1 MASEITAGRTRL
13 ARLPQLRHWIVLPLV
28 FAVLIVAG
36 GLTMRSIPAFTAADF
51 SVDAALSHDHTPP
64 LTMIALFVNVVFS
77 PAAGVVMI
85 TGICL
90 FLLLVRRS
98 PVNAVATG
106 LVAAGSW
113 VSSELFKLIVARH
126 RPDSTALFDPLT
138 PEPGTDSFPSGHTA
152 LAVALVIALF
162 LLARGTRWQWP
173 VLVLGAAVAVTVA
186 LSRVYLGVPLPH
198 RRCGVVP
205 YFPDRGLLHHG
216 PVEQIRAGSARAPAV
231 PGPAGTGPGQGF
243 LTGPLSSGAL
253 EGLGQNGSHGREPE
267 EAGVAGGR

>member
-1 MASEITAGRTRL
+1 MASGIMAERMRL

-28 FAVLIVAG
+28 FAVLIVAA
-36 GLTMRSIPAFTAADF
+36 GLTMRSVPALTAADF
-51 SVDAALSHDHTPP
+51 SVDAALSHDHTPA
-64 LTMIALFVNVVFS
+64 LTAVSLLVNEVFS
-77 PAAGVVMI
+77 PAVGVVMI
-85 TGICL
+85 AAICL

-113 VSSELFKLIVARH
+113 VSSELFKLVVARH
-126 RPDSTALFDPLT
+126 RPDSAALFDPLT

-186 LSRVYLGVPLPH
+186 LSRVYLGVHYPTDVAASFLTSLTGASFITGLWNKYGLVVLARLPFLA
-198 RRCGVVP
+198 R
-205 YFPDRGLLHHG
+205 LG
-216 PVEQIRAGSARAPAV
+216 PV
-231 PGPAGTGPGQGF
+231 PGPAT
-243 LTGPLSSGAL
+243 
-253 EGLGQNGSHGREPE
+253 
-267 EAGVAGGR
+267 

>member
-1 MASEITAGRTRL
+1 VGSAEMASEITAERTRL
-13 ARLPQLRHWIVLPLV
+13 ARLPQLRHWIALPLV
-28 FAVLIVAG
+28 FVVLIVAG
-36 GLTMRSIPAFTAADF
+36 GLTMRFVPAFTAADF

-64 LTMIALFVNVVFS
+64 LTVIALFVNCVFS
-77 PAAGVVMI
+77 PPAGVVMI
-85 TGICL
+85 AAICL

-186 LSRVYLGVPLPH
+186 LSRIYLGVHYPTDVAASFLTSLTGASFISGLWNRYGLAVLARLPFLA
-198 RRCGVVP
+198 R
-205 YFPDRGLLHHG
+205 LG
-216 PVEQIRAGSARAPAV
+216 PVPVPA
-231 PGPAGTGPGQGF
+231 A
-243 LTGPLSSGAL
+243 
-253 EGLGQNGSHGREPE
+253 
-267 EAGVAGGR
+267 

>member
-1 MASEITAGRTRL
+1 M
-13 ARLPQLRHWIVLPLV
+13 ARLPALRHWVALPLV
-28 FAVLIVAG
+28 FAVLIVAA
-36 GLTMRSIPAFTAADF
+36 GLTMRSVPAFTDADF
-51 SVDAALSHDHTPP
+51 SVDAALSHGHMPP
-64 LTMIALFVNVVFS
+64 LTVIALSINVVFS

-85 TGICL
+85 AGICL

-113 VSSELFKLIVARH
+113 VSSELFKLVVARN
-126 RPDSTALFDPLT
+126 RPVSTAVFDSLT

-186 LSRVYLGVPLPH
+186 LSRVYLGVHYPTDVAASFLTSLTGASFITGLWNKYGLAVLARLPFLA
-198 RRCGVVP
+198 R
-205 YFPDRGLLHHG
+205 LG
-216 PVEQIRAGSARAPAV
+216 PVPAPRPTAY
-231 PGPAGTGPGQGF
+231 
-243 LTGPLSSGAL
+243 
-253 EGLGQNGSHGREPE
+253 
-267 EAGVAGGR
+267 